1 MFADASH
8 SASPR
13 QPITGII
20 NIIESS
26 ASTNDAG
33 KRYKTYRPQNSRACL
48 SLTTHR
54 ISQQINVG
62 GDYLEIPTWRIKLF
76 VRRSS
81 PQSPWTCAVLLFC
94 CYFIKNGDCRRR
106 RCLRR
111 RKIVDCGP
119 PRRSRVCQYNF
130 NKSRIQ
136 LNTPVVGVCHTNS
149 NIVLPWTPSCD
160 LSSLLVFLDTR
171 RHS

>member
-1 MFADASH
+1 MFADAPH

-62 GDYLEIPTWRIKLF
+62 GDYLEIPTWRIKVVCEEELTTIPVNMCGSF
-76 VRRSS
+76 IL
-81 PQSPWTCAVLLFC
+81 LLFH
-94 CYFIKNGDCRRR
+94 KERG
-106 RCLRR
+106 LQ
-111 RKIVDCGP
+111 KKTVP
-119 PRRSRVCQYNF
+119 EE
-130 NKSRIQ
+130 KE
-136 LNTPVVGVCHTNS
+136 NS
-149 NIVLPWTPSCD
+149 
-160 LSSLLVFLDTR
+160 
-171 RHS
+171 